1 MYENHLKLQDIHIGD
16 WVQEYNELTG
26 NFSMPMCVSAIFED
40 GTVYLDFNGDD
51 LDVWEANI
59 EDIAPIKIDKDI
71 LKGFGFRKGVAR
83 SEWIYD
89 IGDFQIVFDT
99 NPCVMK
105 FFIRNK
111 DAGVSPSFYSH
122 YIHQLQDVYRRFTQT
137 PLILNW
143 KGI

>member
-26 NFSMPMCVSAIFED
+26 NFSMTMCVSAIFED
-40 GTVYLDFNGDD
+40 GTVYFDFNGDD

-71 LKGFGFRKGVAR
+71 LKGFGFRKGEVR
-83 SEWIYD
+83 TEWIYD
-89 IGDFQIVFDT
+89 IGDFQIIFDT
-99 NPCVMK
+99 NPYLMK

-111 DAGVSPSFYSH
+111 DKGVSPSFYSH